1 MYLMKPEA
9 EDILDIFIN
18 IADGVFVVDSENK
31 IIFWNRA
38 AQKILGFSR
47 KEVVGRNCHDVIA
60 GRDRTGPI
68 CSKNCQVMNLV
79 QRGEAVEN
87 YDMLTHSK
95 AGDPVWIN
103 VSIVAIPARRKE
115 LNTAV
120 HFFRDITNRKRN
132 EELIQE
138 FISTIKIVNQTQQ
151 HTSSAKL
158 SPLEHNSKPSL
169 THRERQ
175 VLGLLAEGA
184 STDAI
189 AKELYISW
197 ATVRKHIQNILTKLE
212 LHTKLEAVTYAIKN
226 NLF

>member
-9 EDILDIFIN
+9 KDILDIFVN

-60 GRDRTGPI
+60 GRDKSTPI
-68 CSKNCQVMNLV
+68 CSKNCQVMNLI
-79 QRGEAVEN
+79 QRGEMVEN

-103 VSIVAIPARRKE
+103 VSIIAIPARQRE
-115 LNTAV
+115 FNTVV
-120 HFFRDITNRKRN
+120 HIFRDINRRKRS

-138 FISTIKIVNQTQQ
+138 LIYTIKTDNQAQQ
-151 HTSSAKL
+151 HAPSAEVSL
-158 SPLEHNSKPSL
+158 LEHNPKPSL
-169 THRERQ
+169 TRRERQ
-175 VLGLLAEGA
+175 VLRLVAEGA
-184 STDAI
+184 STSAM
-189 AKELYISW
+189 AKELYINW
-197 ATVRKHIQNILTKLE
+197 ATVRKHIQNILNKLG

-226 NLF
+226 NLI